1 MIKEE
6 IEKEIENL
14 NYLLEFHSQG
24 FIKKP
29 EEYEKHIN
37 DILDMI
43 AELKEELKK
52 K

>member
-1 MIKEE
+1 MTKEE
-6 IEKEIENL
+6 IEQEIENL

-24 FIKKP
+24 FIKNPK
-29 EEYEKHIN
+29 EYEKHIN